1 MIFLTVG
8 SRFGFDR
15 LVRAVD
21 DMVDRGDINEE
32 ITAQIGVG
40 AYEPRHMRYER
51 FIDGNRYDAHI
62 RDADMLIGH
71 AGSGTIS
78 LAVTNCKPLLVMPRR
93 KRYHE
98 HVNDHQVATARKFE
112 ELHHVLAAD
121 DAADLPRRFA
131 ELSTFVPVRRVA
143 RTDDLAGRIGRFLFA
158 VEPSVRRRSS

>member
-1 MIFLTVG
+1 VIFLTVG
-8 SRFGFDR
+8 SRYGFDR

-21 DMVDRGDINEE
+21 DMVDRGDIQEDV
-32 ITAQIGVG
+32 TAQIGLGGYV
-40 AYEPRHMRYER
+40 PRHMNYER
-51 FIDGNRYDAHI
+51 FMDGPRYDARM
-62 RDADMLIGH
+62 RDAHMLIGH

-78 LAVTNCKPLLVMPRR
+78 LAVANCKPLLVLPRL

-131 ELSTFVPVRRVA
+131 ELPSFVPARRVA
-143 RTDDLAGRIGRFLFA
+143 RTDDLAGRIGEFL
-158 VEPSVRRRSS
+158 RSIS

>member
-8 SRFGFDR
+8 SRYGFDR

-21 DMVDRGDINEE
+21 EMVDVGQINEE
-32 ITAQIGVG
+32 VTAQIGLG
-40 AYEPRHMRYER
+40 GYEPKHMHFER
-51 FIDGNRYDAHI
+51 FIDGTRYDARM
-62 RDADMLIGH
+62 RDAHMLIGH

-78 LAVTNCKPLLVMPRR
+78 LAVANCKPLLVMPRL

-121 DAADLPRRFA
+121 GAADLPRRFA
-131 ELSTFVPVRRVA
+131 ELHNFVPARRVA
-143 RTDDLAGRIGRFLFA
+143 RTDELAGRIGEFL
-158 VEPSVRRRSS
+158 RSISK

>member
-1 MIFLTVG
+1 VIFLTVG
-8 SRFGFDR
+8 SRYGFDR

-21 DMVDRGDINEE
+21 DMVDRGEITDE
-32 ITAQIGVG
+32 ITAQIGLG
-40 AYEPRHMRYER
+40 AYEPRHMHYER
-51 FIDGNRYDAHI
+51 FIEGNRYDGRM

-78 LAVTNCKPLLVMPRR
+78 LAVTNCKPLLVLPRR

-121 DAADLPRRFA
+121 DAEDLPRRFA
-131 ELSTFVPVRRVA
+131 ELHTFVPVRRLA
-143 RTDDLAGRIGRFLFA
+143 RTDELADRIGAFLFA
-158 VEPSVRRRSS
+158 VEPKIRRRAR

>member
-8 SRFGFDR
+8 SRYGFDR

-21 DMVDRGDINEE
+21 DMVDRGEIDEE

-40 AYEPRHMRYER
+40 SYEPRHMQFDRM
-51 FIDGNRYDAHI
+51 IDGRRYDAHI
-62 RDADMLIGH
+62 RDASMLIGH

-78 LAVTNCKPLLVMPRR
+78 LAVTHCKPLLVLPRR

-112 ELHHVLAAD
+112 ELRHVLAAD
-121 DAADLPRRFA
+121 EAEDLPRRFA
-131 ELSTFVPVRRVA
+131 ELQDFVPVRRVA
-143 RTDDLAGRIGRFLFA
+143 RIDELAGRLGEFL
-158 VEPSVRRRSS
+158 RTIK

>member
-21 DMVDRGDINEE
+21 DMVDNGDIQEE
-32 ITAQIGVG
+32 VTAQIGLG
-40 AYEPRHMRYER
+40 GYLPRHMHYER
-51 FIDGNRYDAHI
+51 FIDGTRYDNRM
-62 RDADMLIGH
+62 RDAHMVIGH

-78 LAVTNCKPLLVMPRR
+78 LAVANCKPLLVLPRL
-93 KRYHE
+93 KRFHE

-131 ELSTFVPVRRVA
+131 ELPSFVPARRVA
-143 RTDDLAGRIGRFLFA
+143 RTDELAGRIGEFL
-158 VEPSVRRRSS
+158 RSIS

>member
-8 SRFGFDR
+8 SRYGFDR

-21 DMVDRGDINEE
+21 EMVDGGLITEE
-32 ITAQIGVG
+32 VTAQIGVG
-40 AYEPRHMRYER
+40 DYEPRHMHFDR
-51 FIDGNRYDAHI
+51 FIDDSHYDARMRGAH
-62 RDADMLIGH
+62 MLIGH

-78 LAVTNCKPLLVMPRR
+78 LAVKNCKPLLVMPRL

-112 ELHHVLAAD
+112 ELHHVLAVD

-131 ELSTFVPVRRVA
+131 ELHNFVPARRVA
-143 RTDDLAGRIGRFLFA
+143 RTDELAGRIGEFL
-158 VEPSVRRRSS
+158 RSIS

>member
-8 SRFGFDR
+8 SRYGFDR

-21 DMVDRGDINEE
+21 DMVDRGDITDEV
-32 ITAQIGVG
+32 TAQIGYGSYV
-40 AYEPRHMRYER
+40 PRHMQFER
-51 FIDGNRYDAHI
+51 LMEGTRYDARM

-71 AGSGTIS
+71 AGSGTIT
-78 LAVTNCKPLLVMPRR
+78 LAVRNCKPLLVLPRL

-131 ELSTFVPVRRVA
+131 ELSSFVPARRVA
-143 RTDDLAGRIGRFLFA
+143 RTDELAGRIGEFL
-158 VEPSVRRRSS
+158 RSIT

>member
-8 SRFGFDR
+8 SRYGFDR

-21 DMVDRGDINEE
+21 DMVDRGEINEE

-40 AYEPRHMRYER
+40 AYEPRHMRFDR
-51 FIDGNRYDAHI
+51 FMEGARYDALI
-62 RDADMLIGH
+62 QDAHMLIGH

-131 ELSTFVPVRRVA
+131 ELHDFVPARRVA
-143 RTDDLAGRIGRFLFA
+143 KTDELAGRIGEFL
-158 VEPSVRRRSS
+158 RSIS

>member
-8 SRFGFDR
+8 SRYGFDR

-21 DMVDRGDINEE
+21 EMASRGEIDDE

-40 AYEPRHMRYER
+40 AYEPRHMHFDR
-51 FIDGNRYDAHI
+51 FIDSRHYDNHI
-62 RDADMLIGH
+62 RDARMLIGH

-78 LAVTNCKPLLVMPRR
+78 LAVTNCKPLLVLPRR

-121 DAADLPRRFA
+121 EAEDLPRRFT
-131 ELSTFVPVRRVA
+131 ELQDFVPARRLA
-143 RTDDLAGRIGRFLFA
+143 RTDELAGRLGDFL
-158 VEPSVRRRSS
+158 RTIK